1 MSLAHL
7 WAAGQLALNGPLRDT
22 YPVAVSELAAI
33 ATVLRCIGEVKESG
47 ALARKVT
54 DIVALEAQSPGAGL
68 REPESR
74 TELFTG
80 MPGTGGAGA
89 AASLTARL
97 VDQRLVVWTVEL
109 WIEKWDEES
118 WSATVKGE
126 IEVDDES
133 GEPQTVFDVQRSVR
147 EVSAVVDAVR
157 ECADLVAAYELC

>member
-1 MSLAHL
+1 M
-7 WAAGQLALNGPLRDT
+7 GT

-54 DIVALEAQSPGAGL
+54 DIVAQELKSPGAGL
-68 REPESR
+68 HEPETR
-74 TELFTG
+74 TEVFTG

-89 AASLTARL
+89 AAYLTAQLADERS
-97 VDQRLVVWTVEL
+97 VVWTVEL

-133 GEPQTVFDVQRSVR
+133 GEPQTVFDVQRTVS
-147 EVSAVVDAVR
+147 EVSAAVDALR
-157 ECADLVAAYELC
+157 ECADLVVAHELL